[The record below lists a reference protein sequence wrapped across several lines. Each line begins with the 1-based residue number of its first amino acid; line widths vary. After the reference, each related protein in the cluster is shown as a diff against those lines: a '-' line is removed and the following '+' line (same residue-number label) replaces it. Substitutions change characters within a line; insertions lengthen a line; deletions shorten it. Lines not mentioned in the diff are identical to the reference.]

1 MTTGLFFKRLSW
13 TIFGVLALV
22 GRERQVDL
30 TQEERID
37 LKPWEEPL
45 EEEYWLAL
53 LQQGEHAVYGEL
65 LPVQETCLQ
74 ETDERQVN
82 EESLLDNGHSKVKEY
97 LSEERSSLEPPE
109 AVAPSW
115 ELAETYLRDG
125 KVLKMPVVGYNRGG
139 LLVDWSGWQGFVPA
153 SQLIAFPVHLPEEER
168 RDEFAARLGEQ
179 LTLKIIELDRDRNRL
194 IFSEK
199 AIASQE
205 DQIKDLLNNICDGD
219 IRPGRITNLCS
230 FGAFVDL
237 GGVEGLIHI
246 SELSW
251 GRVSH
256 PSDVLYVGQ
265 EIETYVLNV
274 NRSQRRIGLSLKRLQ
289 PDPWNSLEDRYM
301 EGQLVEGVI
310 TNVVSFGAFARIEE
324 GVEGLIHVSELA
336 EGDFMHPRN
345 VVKEGDTITVRIV
358 NIDSVNH
365 RLGLSLRQIN
375 G

>member
-1 MTTGLFFKRLSW
+1 
-13 TIFGVLALV
+13 
-22 GRERQVDL
+22 L

-53 LQQGEHAVYGEL
+53 LQQGEHAVYGES
-65 LPVQETCLQ
+65 LPDQEPHLQ
-74 ETDERQVN
+74 ETDEGQVN
-82 EESLLDNGHSKVKEY
+82 EESLLDNGHSKVKEN

-115 ELAETYLRDG
+115 ELAETYLREG

-168 RDEFAARLGEQ
+168 RDEFAARLGEK

-199 AIASQE
+199 ATVSQE
-205 DQIKDLLNNICDGD
+205 DQIKELLNNICDGD
-219 IRPGRITNLCS
+219 ILPGRITNLCS

-237 GGVEGLIHI
+237 GGVEGLVHI

-265 EIETYVLNV
+265 EIEAYVLNV
-274 NRSQRRIGLSLKRLQ
+274 NRLQRRIGLSLKRLQ

-336 EGDFMHPRN
+336 EEDFVQPRN

-358 NIDSVNH
+358 NIDSINH
-365 RLGLSLRQIN
+365 RLGLSLRQLD